1 MIKKSIYIIKNKI
14 NNKVYIGQAIEPQ
27 RRFISHLSR
36 AKTNADHSAIHDAI
50 VALGKENF
58 YYEILEQ
65 NIENYNERERYWI
78 KYYNSIV
85 PYGYNLTEGGE
96 QPPIWYG
103 ENHPRSVI
111 SNQDVFNIIQDLQN
125 NKLTQ
130 IEIAKKYNQ
139 NTQLITSIN
148 NGITHKQE
156 NLKYP
161 IRKFSLYHLTKQDV
175 TDIQWLLMNT
185 QFKMQDIADF
195 YCVSLSSIKQIN
207 AGRNHKNLSLSYPLK
222 TGRARGEKEPVSTIL
237 AKRSTI
243 TIDT

>member
-1 MIKKSIYIIKNKI
+1 MIKSIYIIKNKI

-161 IRKFSLYHLTKQDV
+161 IRKFSPYHLTKQDV